1 MGRLSGKT
9 ENWFDTVILTVKN
22 LPRNLLLSTRKRRTH
37 AERSDTLCPKCES
50 NKVVGV
56 VIDDDPIQ
64 PIIHF
69 VCEACGT
76 EWVE

>member
-1 MGRLSGKT
+1 MVRPSRRT

-22 LPRNLLLSTRKRRTH
+22 RPRNLLLSTRKRRTH
-37 AERSDTLCPKCES
+37 AERSDTLCPKCDS
-50 NKVVGV
+50 NKVCGV
-56 VIDDDPIQ
+56 VIDDDPHQ
-64 PIIHF
+64 PIIHY